1 MSEAGWNLKNGKMDL
16 NNNYKE
22 ALSKFFSK
30 NNKMNNFYKILLF
43 KSLLEIEKTKGNVF
57 NELVIIF
64 SELYFNYKKD
74 FPINICLYNGRSKD
88 SAMDILIENF
98 FRMEEVEYKNILEKQ
113 KVEYILEVKKIMKKN
128 VIGAFYKSLNKLPY
142 TFDLNLEVLNINY
155 EFKEFIDQ
163 NKEIFEKLIFLR
175 IIEFIKISE
184 KDRSILEKEMIKKR
198 ILYYKQDLYINIQKI
213 IDELFL

>member
-1 MSEAGWNLKNGKMDL
+1 MSEAGWNLKNGEMDL

-30 NNKMNNFYKILLF
+30 KNKMNNFYKILLF
-43 KSLLEIEKTKGNVF
+43 KSLLKIEKTKGDVF

-88 SAMDILIENF
+88 SAMDILVENF

-113 KVEYILEVKKIMKKN
+113 KVKYILEVKKIMKKN
-128 VIGAFYKSLNKLPY
+128 VIGSFYKSLNKLPY

-184 KDRSILEKEMIKKR
+184 KDQSIFEKEMIKKR